1 MKNRASKKQDIESQL
16 ESIRQVVSSVE
27 TELIM
32 DKICDLGESYV
43 SWYTS
48 YLVASYGHITPQ
60 DIVNKYGA
68 SALLQYID
76 MKLEGGY
83 E

>member
-1 MKNRASKKQDIESQL
+1 MKYHESKGQNIGSPL
-16 ESIRQVVSSVE
+16 ENIREVVSSVD
-27 TELIM
+27 TELIT
-32 DKICDLGESYV
+32 DRLCHLGEDYV

-48 YLVASYGHITPQ
+48 CLVASYGHITPQ
-60 DIVNKYGA
+60 DIINKYGA

>member
-1 MKNRASKKQDIESQL
+1 MKCNESKGQNIENPL
-16 ESIRQVVSSVE
+16 ENIRQVVSSVD

-32 DKICDLGESYV
+32 DRLDLLGEDYV

-60 DIVNKYGA
+60 DIINKYGA

-76 MKLEGGY
+76 MKIEGGY

>member
-1 MKNRASKKQDIESQL
+1 MRCNESKGQNIGSSL
-16 ESIRQVVSSVE
+16 ENIREVVSSVDS
-27 TELIM
+27 ELIM
-32 DKICDLGESYV
+32 DRLSRLGEDYV

-60 DIVNKYGA
+60 DIINKYGA

>member
-1 MKNRASKKQDIESQL
+1 
-16 ESIRQVVSSVE
+16 
-27 TELIM
+27 M
-32 DKICDLGESYV
+32 DRLCHLGEDYV

-60 DIVNKYGA
+60 DIINKYGA

>member
-1 MKNRASKKQDIESQL
+1 MRNSASPKQSIESQL
-16 ESIRQVVSSVE
+16 EEVRQIVSSVE
-27 TELIM
+27 AELIM
-32 DKICDLGESYV
+32 DRVCDLGESYA

-48 YLVASYGHITPQ
+48 YLVAGYGHITPQ

>member
-1 MKNRASKKQDIESQL
+1 
-16 ESIRQVVSSVE
+16 
-27 TELIM
+27 M
-32 DKICDLGESYV
+32 DRLGDLGDSYI

-48 YLVASYGHITPQ
+48 YSVAGYGHITPQ
-60 DIVNKYGA
+60 GIVNKYGA

>member
-1 MKNRASKKQDIESQL
+1 MIDDAHEKQGIESQL
-16 ESIRQVVSSVE
+16 ENIRQVVSSVE

-32 DKICDLGESYV
+32 DRICDLGESYA

-48 YLVASYGHITPQ
+48 YLVASYGHKTPK
-60 DIVNKYGA
+60 DIVDEYGP
-68 SALLQYID
+68 SALLKYID

>member
-1 MKNRASKKQDIESQL
+1 MKCNESKGQNIENPL
-16 ESIRQVVSSVE
+16 ENIRQVVSSVD

-32 DKICDLGESYV
+32 DRLDLLGEDYV

-60 DIVNKYGA
+60 DIINKYGA

>member
-1 MKNRASKKQDIESQL
+1 MNLKGRSIGSLL
-16 ESIRQVVSSVE
+16 ENIREVVSSVD

-32 DKICDLGESYV
+32 DRLCHLGEDYV

-60 DIVNKYGA
+60 DIINKYGA

>member
-1 MKNRASKKQDIESQL
+1 MRSNESKGQDIESPL
-16 ESIRQVVSSVE
+16 ENIKLVVSSVD

-32 DKICDLGESYV
+32 DRLCHLGEDYV

-48 YLVASYGHITPQ
+48 HLVASYGHITPQ
-60 DIVNKYGA
+60 NIITKYGA

>member
-1 MKNRASKKQDIESQL
+1 MRSNESKKQDIESQL
-16 ESIRQVVSSVE
+16 EYVRQVISSVE

-32 DKICDLGESYV
+32 DRLCDLGDSHI

-48 YLVASYGHITPQ
+48 HLVASYGHITPQ
-60 DIVNKYGA
+60 EIVNKYGA

>member
-1 MKNRASKKQDIESQL
+1 MKCNESKGQNIGSLL
-16 ESIRQVVSSVE
+16 ENIREVVYSVD

-32 DKICDLGESYV
+32 DRLCHLGEDYV

-60 DIVNKYGA
+60 DIINKYGA

>member
-1 MKNRASKKQDIESQL
+1 MRSNASKEKNVESPL
-16 ESIRQVVSSVE
+16 ENVRQVVSSVE

-32 DKICDLGESYV
+32 DRLCELGEGYV

-48 YLVASYGHITPQ
+48 YLVAGYGHITPQ
-60 DIVNKYGA
+60 DIVKKHGA

-76 MKLEGGY
+76 MKLEGVY

>member
-1 MKNRASKKQDIESQL
+1 MRCNEFKGQNIGSPL
-16 ESIRQVVSSVE
+16 ENIREVVSSVD

-32 DKICDLGESYV
+32 DGLYHLGEDYV

-60 DIVNKYGA
+60 DIINKYGA

>member
-1 MKNRASKKQDIESQL
+1 MKCNESKGQNIGSLL
-16 ESIRQVVSSVE
+16 ENIREVVSSVD

-32 DKICDLGESYV
+32 DRLCHLGEDYV

-60 DIVNKYGA
+60 DIINKYGA

>member
-1 MKNRASKKQDIESQL
+1 MRSNASKKQGIESQL

-68 SALLQYID
+68 PALLQYID

>member
-1 MKNRASKKQDIESQL
+1 MENIREVVASVD
-16 ESIRQVVSSVE
+16 

-32 DKICDLGESYV
+32 DSLCHLGEDYV

-60 DIVNKYGA
+60 DIINKYGA

>member
-1 MKNRASKKQDIESQL
+1 MRCNESKGQNIGSSL
-16 ESIRQVVSSVE
+16 ENIREVVSSVD

-32 DKICDLGESYV
+32 DRLCHLDEDYV

-60 DIVNKYGA
+60 DIINKYGA

>member
-1 MKNRASKKQDIESQL
+1 
-16 ESIRQVVSSVE
+16 
-27 TELIM
+27 M
-32 DKICDLGESYV
+32 DRLCDLGDSHI

-60 DIVNKYGA
+60 EIVNKYGA

>member
-1 MKNRASKKQDIESQL
+1 MRSNASKKQGIESQL

>member
-1 MKNRASKKQDIESQL
+1 MKCNESKGQNIGSLL
-16 ESIRQVVSSVE
+16 ENIREVVSSVD

-32 DKICDLGESYV
+32 GRLCHLGEDYV

-60 DIVNKYGA
+60 DIINKYGA

>member
-1 MKNRASKKQDIESQL
+1 MRCN
-16 ESIRQVVSSVE
+16 ESIGQNIGSPLENIREVVSSVD

-32 DKICDLGESYV
+32 DRLCHLGEGYV

-60 DIVNKYGA
+60 DIINKYGA

>member
-1 MKNRASKKQDIESQL
+1 MRCNESKGQNIGSPL
-16 ESIRQVVSSVE
+16 ENIREVVSSVD

-32 DKICDLGESYV
+32 DRLCHLGEDYV

-48 YLVASYGHITPQ
+48 YLVAGYGHITPQ
-60 DIVNKYGA
+60 EIVKKHGA

>member
-1 MKNRASKKQDIESQL
+1 MRCNESKGQNIGNPL
-16 ESIRQVVSSVE
+16 ENIREVVSSVD

-32 DKICDLGESYV
+32 DRLCHLGEDYV

-60 DIVNKYGA
+60 DIINKYGA

>member
-1 MKNRASKKQDIESQL
+1 MRSNVSNRQDIENLL
-16 ESIRQVVSSVE
+16 EDVKKVVSSVE
-27 TELIM
+27 TELIV
-32 DKICDLGESYV
+32 DRLGDLGDSYI

-48 YLVASYGHITPQ
+48 YSVAGYGHITPQ
-60 DIVNKYGA
+60 GIVNKYGA